1 MGKLLCDP
9 SAAAV
14 AEALPPSPAP
24 APPPPLLAWSA
35 PSPVPSPEP
44 STSPTGWD
52 AVWALEDQQRRRL
65 HRIWERGVAWK
76 PSSPGAGEAL
86 AAAAAPAPA
95 PAVVFRLDHG
105 GEVDADGNCLFT
117 AARTAA
123 AAKADAR
130 ELRHRAV
137 RRFAEVYAAAGE
149 DDKAAVDA
157 AVRHLYAPDLKAGWG
172 VHVVQEIK
180 VLVPKAQRDALDAA
194 IQELVDL
201 GIQSMYMLSIHK
213 HGLMQSCGLWHHG
226 DAGHCLTRCLRCILE
241 IKREIAAETIYKER
255 CITVD
260 NGDSWTKY
268 MSISG
273 SAEDEHDIITLQY
286 TEEGL
291 LTIDENRDGRAAAFG
306 DDIAIECLATEFK
319 REVYVVQAHGAD
331 AMVDEDNCVFFLP
344 HRPRGEICE
353 PPIFLFMKGTAWCGA
368 GADHYEP
375 LIATVLQHVTPEKAA
390 VVL

>member
-9 SAAAV
+9 SGAAV

-24 APPPPLLAWSA
+24 VPPTQLISWAAPA
-35 PSPVPSPEP
+35 PEP
-44 STSPTGWD
+44 SISPTGWD

-65 HRIWERGVAWK
+65 NRIWERGVVWK
-76 PSSPGAGEAL
+76 PSAAPGEADASL
-86 AAAAAPAPA
+86 AP
-95 PAVVFRLDHG
+95 VVFRLDHG
-105 GEVDADGNCLFT
+105 GEVESDGNCLFT

-137 RRFAEVYAAAGE
+137 RRFNEVYAAAG
-149 DDKAAVDA
+149 DGDRDAVDA

-180 VLVPKAQRDALDAA
+180 VLAPKAERDALDAA
-194 IQELVDL
+194 IQELVDI
-201 GIQSMYMLSIHK
+201 GIQ
-213 HGLMQSCGLWHHG
+213 
-226 DAGHCLTRCLRCILE
+226 
-241 IKREIAAETIYKER
+241 REIAAETIYKER
-255 CITVD
+255 CIAVN
-260 NGDSWTKY
+260 NGDSWAKY

-273 SAEDEHDIITLQY
+273 SADDEHDIITLQY

-319 REVYVVQAHGAD
+319 REVYVVQAHGTD

-375 LIATVLQHVTPEKAA
+375 LIATVLHHVTPDKAA
-390 VVL
+390 LTL